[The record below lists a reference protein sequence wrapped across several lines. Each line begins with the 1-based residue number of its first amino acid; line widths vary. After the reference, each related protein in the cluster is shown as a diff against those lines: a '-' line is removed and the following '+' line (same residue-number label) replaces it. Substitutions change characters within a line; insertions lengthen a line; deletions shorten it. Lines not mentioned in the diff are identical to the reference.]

1 MQQTKTVTAQPVWRS
16 ARGAALPK
24 LAWRN
29 LWRHRRRTLLLV
41 LVVAYAT
48 ITIVL
53 FWGLQDGFVQSIEYG
68 NARFLSAPAL
78 ITTRAYFE
86 DPDPEQGLPSLDFLA
101 RVQEQPGVRAVA
113 PRLEFPG
120 LVRSAYTSEAA
131 KARGV
136 DPPLEAKVSGIPGA
150 IHQGR
155 MLEKPGEIVLGK
167 ELALRLDARLGERVV
182 LDTAALAGPQAAG
195 LVVVGLVD
203 SGIAAVDQGLALVH
217 LEDARTLTG
226 LKTATGVA
234 LDVPRG
240 QESQVA
246 RAVQPLLPSNVQAY
260 DLKQLLGG
268 LSSALSTKN
277 GSIFFIGFLFSLF
290 AALAVTSTA
299 LVSVL
304 ERTREFG
311 MVEAIGLNPNR
322 LAQMVTLETVFATAI
337 GWAVGLIVGYGLNFW
352 MAHQNVLGPVF
363 ASYGGAFQILGT
375 GSEIYTAQS
384 PIYALYAAITIILAA
399 LFSILIPAR
408 RVRRLNPAEAMRTE

>member
-1 MQQTKTVTAQPVWRS
+1 MQHTQHAS
-16 ARGAALPK
+16 ARIPRQGARAAVLPK

-41 LVVAYAT
+41 LVVAYASV
-48 ITIVL
+48 TIVF

-68 NARFLSAPAL
+68 HARFLSAPVL

-86 DPDPEQGLPSLDFLA
+86 DPDPEQGLPNLDFMA
-101 RVQEQPGVRAVA
+101 RVRGQPGVRAMA
-113 PRLEFPG
+113 PRLEFPA
-120 LVRSAYTSEAA
+120 LIRSAYTSQAA
-131 KARGV
+131 TARGV
-136 DPPLEAKVSGIPGA
+136 DPLLESRVSGIPGA

-182 LDTAALAGPQAAG
+182 LDAAALAGPQAAG

-203 SGIAAVDQGLALVH
+203 SGIAAVDEGLALVH

-240 QESQVA
+240 QEAQVA
-246 RAVQPLLPSNVQAY
+246 QAVQPVLPSDVQAY

-290 AALAVTSTA
+290 AALAVTSTT

-311 MVEAIGLNPNR
+311 IVEAIGLNPNR
-322 LAQMVTLETVFATAI
+322 LAQLVTLETVLATGM
-337 GWAVGLIVGYGLNFW
+337 GWAVGLILGYGLNFW
-352 MAHQNVLGPVF
+352 MAHHNVLGPVF
-363 ASYGGAFQILGT
+363 AGYSGAFQILGT

-384 PIYALYAAITIILAA
+384 PIYALYAAATIILAA
-399 LFSILIPAR
+399 LFAILIPAR
-408 RVRRLNPAEAMRTE
+408 RVRQLNLAAAMRAE